1 MSENVSSLF
10 SYIEWDK
17 TCSFRVWERWTLG
30 FLLNGRDWDILEL
43 IYYTNIFIVENLFSI
58 YQHSVLSF
66 LHVRG
71 NILVH
76 EDMAQTSQ
84 FDSQWLMILYNSL
97 FLSFGCSYNLLLTNW
112 IWQKCSDITAL
123 IMLCYMA
130 KVIVLALY
138 MYICVCVCLYMSIST
153 RESLLLALDKQ
164 TVIQ

>member
-10 SYIEWDK
+10 SFIEWEK

-43 IYYTNIFIVENLFSI
+43 IYYTNIFTVRNRFSI
-58 YQHSVLSF
+58 YQHSVLTF
-66 LHVRG
+66 LHVRR

-76 EDMAQTSQ
+76 MDMAQTSQ
-84 FDSQWLMILYNSL
+84 FDSHWLMILYNSL
-97 FLSFGCSYNLLLTNW
+97 FLSFGCSCNLLLTNH
-112 IWQKCSDITAL
+112 IRQKGRDITAL

-130 KVIVLALY
+130 KVIVLTLY
-138 MYICVCVCLYMSIST
+138 MCICVCVCLYMSIST
-153 RESLLLALDKQ
+153 RDSLLLALKKQ